1 MKVREILRAK
11 GEGVETIAAGEPV
24 SRAIQALTKMRIG
37 ALVVSPDGVRVDGVI
52 SERDI
57 VRGLARYGSGL
68 VDMSVKDVMS
78 RDVPTCA
85 PDDDVTMVMAEITHR
100 RERHMPVVQD
110 GRLQGIVSIGDVL
123 KSRLDDLELQAAV
136 MRDITIARQ

>member
-1 MKVREILRAK
+1 MKVREMLRAK
-11 GEGVETIAAGEPV
+11 GQGVETIAASEPV

-57 VRGLARYGSGL
+57 VRGLARYGAGL

-85 PDDDVTMVMAEITHR
+85 PDDDVTMVMSEITHR

-110 GRLQGIVSIGDVL
+110 SRLQGIVSIGDVL

>member
-1 MKVREILRAK
+1 MKVREILRGK
-11 GEGVETIAAGEPV
+11 GDKVETIAASEPV
-24 SRAIQALTKMRIG
+24 SRAIQRLTNMRIG
-37 ALVVSPDGVRVDGVI
+37 ALVVSADGTKLDGVI

-57 VRGLARYGSGL
+57 VRGLARYGARL
-68 VDMSVKDVMS
+68 VDLDVKDVMS
-78 RDVPTCA
+78 RDVPTCS

>member
-1 MKVREILRAK
+1 MKVREILRTK
-11 GEGVETIAAGEPV
+11 GDQVETIAANEPV

-37 ALVVSPDGVRVDGVI
+37 ALVVSPDGEKVDGLL

-57 VRGLARYGSGL
+57 VRGLARYGARL
-68 VDMSVKDVMS
+68 VEMSVKDVMS
-78 RDVPTCA
+78 REVPTCS
-85 PDDDVTMVMAEITHR
+85 PDDDVTMVMSEITHR
-100 RERHMPVVQD
+100 RQRHMPVVQD
-110 GRLQGIVSIGDVL
+110 DRLQGIVSIGDVL

>member
-1 MKVREILRAK
+1 MKVREILRNK
-11 GEGVETIAAGEPV
+11 GDQVETIAANEPV

-37 ALVVSPDGVRVDGVI
+37 ALVVSPDGEKVDGLL

-57 VRGLARYGSGL
+57 VRGLARYGARL
-68 VDMSVKDVMS
+68 VEMSVKDVMS
-78 RDVPTCA
+78 REVPTCS
-85 PDDDVTMVMAEITHR
+85 PDDDVTMVMSEITHR
-100 RERHMPVVQD
+100 RQRHMPVVQD
-110 GRLQGIVSIGDVL
+110 DRLQGIVSIGDVL